1 VSIASEL
8 RRVVAE
14 LPGGGEARQGQLQ
27 MAEAVGAAIAT
38 GKHLIVEA
46 GTGTGKSLGY
56 LVPAILSGKR
66 VVVATATKALQDQLA
81 NKDLPF
87 LQQTLDEPFTF
98 AMLKGRSNYVCLQRV
113 HEHQQPANKL
123 ELDEISLR
131 TREEIQ
137 RLITWSAST
146 DSGDRADLSWE
157 PSVAAWS
164 TVSVGSDE
172 CPGAQHCAKG
182 ATCFAENARRAAN
195 EANVIVVNLHL
206 LGVHFASGG
215 AVLPEPQV
223 VVIDEAHQLEDVI
236 STTSGVEISG
246 GRLTALSRTVRA
258 IVEDD
263 DVVRRLVEAG
273 SALASMMGSIGEG
286 RLAGQLPQ
294 QLHEA
299 LGQARERAAAAM
311 ASVNMIDSAVGD
323 TPQKKLR
330 VTKAAMSLID
340 DLDVAL
346 SAPKGSATWIE
357 GTNTNPRLRVAPID
371 VSSLLTNALW
381 EQQPTICTSA
391 TIPPHFARTV
401 GLGPDEV
408 DELRVGSPFDYPN
421 NALMY
426 CALSLPEVKAPT
438 FEAAMH
444 DELTAL
450 INAAGG
456 RTLALFTSWRAMTAA
471 ATAISERVSF
481 RVMTQSDFPKPRLIA
496 EFSEDEHS
504 CLFATAGLFQGID
517 VPGPS
522 LSLVTIDRL
531 PFPRPDDPLLSARR
545 DAVGADAFS
554 VVDLPRAAT
563 LLAQAVGRLIRSA
576 DDRGVV
582 AVFDRRLGTARYK
595 WELVNALPPM
605 KRTRERAEAEQ
616 FLREL
621 VTHRAI
627 GT

>member
-1 VSIASEL
+1 MSIASEL

-14 LPGGGEARQGQLQ
+14 LPGGGEARNGQVQ
-27 MAEAVGAAIAT
+27 MAEAVGSAIAT

-87 LQQTLDEPFTF
+87 LQDTLDEPFTF
-98 AMLKGRSNYVCLQRV
+98 AMLKGRSNYICLQRV
-113 HEHQQPANKL
+113 HEHQQPSNKL
-123 ELDEISLR
+123 ELDEISVR

-137 RLITWSAST
+137 RLISWSTST
-146 DSGDRADLSWE
+146 TTGDRADLSWE
-157 PSVAAWS
+157 PAVAAWS
-164 TVSVGSDE
+164 AVSVGSDE

-182 ATCFAENARRAAN
+182 ATCFAENARRAAT

-206 LGVHFASGG
+206 LGVHFSSGG
-215 AVLPEPQV
+215 AVLPEPEV

-246 GRLTALSRTVRA
+246 GRLTALSRNVRA

-273 SALASMMGSIGEG
+273 SALTVVMGSIGEG

-294 QLHEA
+294 QLHET
-299 LGQARERAAAAM
+299 LGQARERAATAM
-311 ASVNMIDSAVGD
+311 ATVNLIDSTVGD

-330 VTKAAMSLID
+330 VTKAAMSLIE

-371 VSSLLTNALW
+371 VSSLLTSALW

-408 DELRVGSPFDYPN
+408 DELRVGSPFDYAN
-421 NALMY
+421 NALLY
-426 CALSLPEVKAPT
+426 CALSLPDVKAAT

-444 DELTAL
+444 DELAAL

-471 ATAISERVSF
+471 ATAIGERVPF

-496 EFSEDEHS
+496 EFSDDEHS

-576 DDRGVV
+576 EDRGVV

-605 KRTRERAEAEQ
+605 RRTRDRAEAEQ
-616 FLREL
+616 FLAEL
-621 VTHRAI
+621 AAPR
-627 GT
+627 